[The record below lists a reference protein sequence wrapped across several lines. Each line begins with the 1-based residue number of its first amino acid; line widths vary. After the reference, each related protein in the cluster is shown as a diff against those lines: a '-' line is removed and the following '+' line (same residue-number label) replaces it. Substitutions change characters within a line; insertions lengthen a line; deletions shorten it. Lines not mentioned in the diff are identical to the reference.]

1 MRRLYV
7 YYTAAAFITPVV
19 RFQGDVTRA
28 NKTIGA
34 SSRGAAGL
42 MGTYCASN
50 PCKNGGRCVDNSHA
64 APGYFTCFC
73 PPNFQ
78 GLGFILG
85 FIVGLFR
92 K

>member
-7 YYTAAAFITPVV
+7 YYTAEAFITPVV
-19 RFQGDVTRA
+19 RFQGDVTLA

-34 SSRGAAGL
+34 SRGAAGL

-78 GLGFILG
+78 GLGFI
-85 FIVGLFR
+85 V
-92 K
+92 